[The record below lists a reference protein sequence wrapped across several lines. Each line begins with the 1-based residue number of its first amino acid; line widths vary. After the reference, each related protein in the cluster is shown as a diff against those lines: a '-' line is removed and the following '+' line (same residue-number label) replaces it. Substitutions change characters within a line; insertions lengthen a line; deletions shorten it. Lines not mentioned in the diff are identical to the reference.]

1 VQEEGLENSWAR
13 HARNHQAL
21 KAGIEA
27 MGLRFVVDE
36 PYRLPQLNSVT
47 LPEGVDEAAVRTAL
61 LNDYSLEIGA
71 GLGAL
76 AGKIWRIGLM
86 GFASNEKNVLNCLG
100 ALDAVL
106 SGMNAQINSGV
117 AVRAAKQAYAKG

>member
-1 VQEEGLENSWAR
+1 MLAEGLVWVIGEVEVVLAAAREMVWAVFGR
-13 HARNHQAL
+13 
-21 KAGIEA
+21 
-27 MGLRFVVDE
+27 VDE
-36 PYRLPQLNSVT
+36 MGALVIFRNRH
-47 LPEGVDEAAVRTAL
+47 VDDVVV
-61 LNDYSLEIGA
+61 EIGA

-117 AVRAAKQAYAKG
+117 AVKAAKQAFAK